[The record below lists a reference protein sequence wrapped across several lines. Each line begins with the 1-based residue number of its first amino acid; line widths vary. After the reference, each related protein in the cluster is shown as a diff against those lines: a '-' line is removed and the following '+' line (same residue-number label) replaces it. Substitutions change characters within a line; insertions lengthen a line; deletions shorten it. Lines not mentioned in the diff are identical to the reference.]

1 MLTGWISDADTAERV
16 VRDGL
21 ADFAIMGRALIAD
34 SHLVEQY
41 ATGRKDE
48 ICPCV
53 ACGQGC
59 VGNADKIIPIICAL
73 TPLSGGN
80 ARPQGGRRPDRRLD
94 QGRIRAVQH
103 RRGSGTACQGRPRNR
118 SRITSVTS
126 LKVKKI

>member
-34 SHLVEQY
+34 SHLVVQY

-53 ACGQGC
+53 AC
-59 VGNADKIIPIICAL
+59 AL
-73 TPLSGGN
+73 TPLSGWG
-80 ARPQGGRRPDRRLD
+80 ASMLAG
-94 QGRIRAVQH
+94 A
-103 RRGSGTACQGRPRNR
+103 
-118 SRITSVTS
+118 
-126 LKVKKI
+126 

>member
-48 ICPCV
+48 ICPCL

-59 VGNADKIIPIICAL
+59 VGNADKIIPIICSL
-73 TPLSGGN
+73 TPLSGWG
-80 ARPQGGRRPDRRLD
+80 ASMLAG
-94 QGRIRAVQH
+94 A
-103 RRGSGTACQGRPRNR
+103 
-118 SRITSVTS
+118 
-126 LKVKKI
+126 

>member
-1 MLTGWISDADTAERV
+1 MPKASADVKEALGDRARDMLTGWISDADTAERG

-53 ACGQGC
+53 ACGQGY
-59 VGNADKIIPIICAL
+59 VGNADKIIPIICTL
-73 TPLSGGN
+73 TPLSG
-80 ARPQGGRRPDRRLD
+80 
-94 QGRIRAVQH
+94 
-103 RRGSGTACQGRPRNR
+103 RGASMLAWA
-118 SRITSVTS
+118 
-126 LKVKKI
+126 

>member
-34 SHLVEQY
+34 SHLVEKY

-48 ICPCV
+48 IYPGV
-53 ACGQGC
+53 ACRQGC

-73 TPLSGGN
+73 TPLSGWG
-80 ARPQGGRRPDRRLD
+80 ASML
-94 QGRIRAVQH
+94 AW
-103 RRGSGTACQGRPRNR
+103 A
-118 SRITSVTS
+118 
-126 LKVKKI
+126 

>member
-1 MLTGWISDADTAERV
+1 MLTGWISDADTAERG

-53 ACGQGC
+53 AGGQGY
-59 VGNADKIIPIICAL
+59 VGTAEKRIPIICTL
-73 TPLSGGN
+73 TPRSG
-80 ARPQGGRRPDRRLD
+80 
-94 QGRIRAVQH
+94 
-103 RRGSGTACQGRPRNR
+103 RGASMLAWA
-118 SRITSVTS
+118 
-126 LKVKKI
+126 